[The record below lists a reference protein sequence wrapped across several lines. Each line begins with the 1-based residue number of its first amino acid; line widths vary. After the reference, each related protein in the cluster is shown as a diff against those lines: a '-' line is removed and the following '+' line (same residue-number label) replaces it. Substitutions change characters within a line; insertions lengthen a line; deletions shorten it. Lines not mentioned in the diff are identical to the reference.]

1 MDMSTATPLPPTGS
15 WLDWV
20 LLGSLVFSVIVGAW
34 RGLVTEVLALFGW
47 VVAYLAA
54 RLLGD
59 TVAAQLPIGEAGS
72 VLNAVAGMVV
82 AFVLAWVSWSALT
95 WLVARLVRASV
106 LSAPD
111 RVLGA
116 GFGLLRGLV
125 VALLVCVLVSMTPLA
140 KTEVWQASVGVDW
153 LQAALSGM
161 RPMLPPEVLPFL
173 PT

>member
-1 MDMSTATPLPPTGS
+1 MSTATLLPAGGS

-20 LLGSLVFSVIVGAW
+20 LLGSLVFSVLVGAW
-34 RGLVTEVLALFGW
+34 RGLVTEVLALLGW

-54 RLLGD
+54 RLFGD
-59 TVAAQLPIGEAGS
+59 TVAAFLPIGEAGS
-72 VLNAVAGMVV
+72 MLNAVAGMVV

-95 WLVARLVRASV
+95 WLVSRLVRASV

-125 VALLVCVLVSMTPLA
+125 MALLVCVLVSMTPLA
-140 KTEVWQASVGVDW
+140 RLDVWQASVGVAW
-153 LQAALSGM
+153 LQAALVEM